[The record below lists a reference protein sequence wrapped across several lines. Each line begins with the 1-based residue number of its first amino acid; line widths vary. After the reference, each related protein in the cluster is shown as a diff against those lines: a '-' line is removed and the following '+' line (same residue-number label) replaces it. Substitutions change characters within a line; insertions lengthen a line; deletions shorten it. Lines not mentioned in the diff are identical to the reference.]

1 MKTIDIFKAYNNLI
15 ESDDTDR
22 IEKILVRYELYKKT
36 LNVPGDIFECGVF
49 KGTSLIFWLKLLN
62 IFEPTSFKKVVGFD
76 TFGDFPNSTL
86 KFEKKSVKKFHKE
99 SKFSKKNVY
108 LDVKKKIKEA
118 KLENRSQLIKGDII
132 STSKNYVKNH
142 KGFRISLLHIDL
154 DTYNGT
160 KHALENFFPLVS
172 KGGIVIFD
180 EYGSR
185 GWGESDAVDEYF
197 QEKKYKVIRTEF
209 GKKPTAY
216 LVK

>member
-1 MKTIDIFKAYNNLI
+1 MNIFKAYNHLI
-15 ESDDTDR
+15 ESEDTDR
-22 IEKILVRYELYKKT
+22 IEKILIRYELYKKT
-36 LNVPGDIFECGVF
+36 INVPGDIFECGVF
-49 KGTSLIFWLKLLN
+49 KGTGLIFWLKLLK
-62 IFEPTSFKKVVGFD
+62 IFEPNSFKKVVGFD

-86 KFEKKSVKKFHKE
+86 EFEKRSVKKFLKE
-99 SKFSKKNVY
+99 SKFSKKNIY

-118 KLENRSQLIKGDII
+118 KLEHRSELIKGDILK
-132 STSKNYVKNH
+132 TSKNYVKNH

-160 KHALENFFPLVS
+160 KHTLENFFPLVS
-172 KGGIVIFD
+172 RGGIIIFD

-197 QEKKYKVIRTEF
+197 KDKKNKIIKTEF

-216 LVK
+216 LIK